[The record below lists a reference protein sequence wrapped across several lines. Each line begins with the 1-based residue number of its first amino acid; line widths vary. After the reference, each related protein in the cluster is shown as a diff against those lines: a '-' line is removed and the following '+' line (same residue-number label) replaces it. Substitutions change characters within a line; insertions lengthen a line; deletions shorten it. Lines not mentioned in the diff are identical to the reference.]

1 MSYQLQVVW
10 FHWDYGVQPDSL
22 SRFTRDDE
30 EFAAV
35 HSVSLFFF
43 FFSEVILMIVAYG
56 YTTKLRW
63 KEKKSFLKKYKNTS
77 HLPPF
82 PLK

>member
-22 SRFTRDDE
+22 SRFTRGDE

-43 FFSEVILMIVAYG
+43 FPRSYFNDGGLWIYYKVEVEG
-56 YTTKLRW
+56 
-63 KEKKSFLKKYKNTS
+63 KKNRS
-77 HLPPF
+77 
-82 PLK
+82 